1 MSTKKALDSIFRP
14 RSIAVVGASR
24 SPSTIGYQLVANLIQ
39 YGYTGAVYPIN
50 PKAASIHSIKAYASI
65 REVPDPV
72 DLAVISIPKE
82 LVLGVVEE
90 CGQAG
95 VRGLAVITAGFREI
109 GGEGIKREE
118 KLVEIV
124 ERYGMRM
131 VGPNCMGV
139 LNTDPAISMNA
150 TFAPCMPP
158 AGSTAFLSQSGAL
171 GLSVLDYAREYGIG
185 ISQFASIGNKPDV
198 SGNDLLLQWEDD
210 PAVSVILMYVE
221 NFGDPREFLEIASRI
236 TRKKP
241 IIVIKS
247 GRSLVGA
254 HAAASHTGALA
265 ASDLA
270 VDALLAQAGV
280 LRAHSME
287 ELFDMAMAFAVQQLP
302 RSRRTAVLTNSGGP
316 GILVVDAMEP
326 HGLELVDLS
335 AETVERLRAILPV
348 EASLRNP
355 LDMIASATPS
365 SYRTALESL
374 LQDPKVDAVIS
385 IFVPP
390 LGVQQTA
397 VAEAIIS
404 AAATNTDK
412 PVISVLMGREGLPQ
426 GRAELAEAHIPAYVF
441 PESAA
446 RGLAALNR
454 QREWLQRCHETT
466 TPLPVDRDGAFTI
479 VQRVLARGDTKLN
492 EIEALELLRCYGIA
506 TAPAQLAKNANQAAE
521 VAGKMPGPVVLKIVS
536 PQIMHKTDVGGVRV
550 GVQGAAAVRL
560 AYTEI
565 VESARGAVPD
575 ALVEG
580 VLVQAMVTGGR
591 ELIAGV
597 TRDPLFGPLVMFGLG
612 GIYAEAL
619 RDVSF
624 RIAPLSEADADDMI
638 NSIRA
643 RKIIEG
649 MRGQPPV
656 DRVALREVLRRVSQL
671 AVDIPQIHEL
681 DLNPLLGFADR
692 VVAVDARVRV
702 EALAASGL
710 PMAIFA
716 GKREEIRSEDAPQK
730 HKPAVF
736 SKK

>member
-1 MSTKKALDSIFRP
+1 MANQNVLDPIFRP

-24 SPSTIGYQLVANLIQ
+24 SASTIGHQLVANLIH
-39 YGYTGAVYPIN
+39 YGFTGAVYPIN
-50 PKAASIHSIKAYASI
+50 PKADSVHSIKAYRTI
-65 REVPDPV
+65 RDVPDAV
-72 DLAVISIPKE
+72 DLAVISVPKE
-82 LVLGVVEE
+82 LVLDVVEE

-95 VRGLAVITAGFREI
+95 VRGLVVITAGFREI
-109 GGEGIKREE
+109 GGDGIEREK
-118 KLVEIV
+118 KLLEIV

-139 LNTDPAISMNA
+139 LNTDPAYSMNA

-171 GLSVLDYAREYGIG
+171 GLSVLDYASEYGIG

-210 PAVSVILMYVE
+210 PTVSVILMYVE
-221 NFGDPREFLEIASRI
+221 NFGNPRKFLEVASRI

-241 IIVIKS
+241 IIVLKS
-247 GRSLVGA
+247 GRSRVGA

-280 LRAHSME
+280 LRAQSME
-287 ELFDMAMAFAVQQLP
+287 ELFDMAMAFAVQNLP

-316 GILVVDAMEP
+316 GILVVDALEP
-326 HGLELVDLS
+326 YGLELVDLS
-335 AETVERLRAILPV
+335 PATIEKLRTILPV

-365 SYRTALESL
+365 SYRIALEAL
-374 LQDPKVDAVIS
+374 LQDNNIDAVIS

-397 VAEAIIS
+397 VADSIIA

-412 PVISVLMGREGLPQ
+412 PVISVLMGRAGLPQ
-426 GRAELAEAHIPAYVF
+426 GRSELADAHIPAYVF

-446 RGLAALNR
+446 RGLAALNK
-454 QREWLQRCHETT
+454 QREWLQRCHEAAP
-466 TPLPVDRDGAFTI
+466 PLPVDRERAFSL
-479 VQRVLARGDTKLN
+479 VQRVIARGDTKLN
-492 EIEALELLRCYGIA
+492 EIEALELLHCYGIPA
-506 TAPAQLAKNANQAAE
+506 APAQLAQTGAQAEAF
-521 VAGKMPGPVVLKIVS
+521 ARNIGQAVVMKIVS

-550 GVQGAAAVRL
+550 GVRADDVRETF
-560 AYTEI
+560 ASI
-565 VESARGAVPD
+565 VASARRAVPD
-575 ALVEG
+575 ARVEG
-580 VLVQAMVTGGR
+580 VLVQSMVTGGR

-624 RIAPLSEADADDMI
+624 RIAPLSDADADDLVAG
-638 NSIRA
+638 IRA
-643 RKIIEG
+643 RKIVEG

-656 DRVALREVLRRVSQL
+656 DRSALRDVLRRVSQL
-671 AVDIPQIHEL
+671 AVDIPQIQEL
-681 DLNPLLGFADR
+681 DLNPLLGFGDG

-702 EALAASGL
+702 GS
-710 PMAIFA
+710 
-716 GKREEIRSEDAPQK
+716 
-730 HKPAVF
+730 
-736 SKK
+736 

>member
-1 MSTKKALDSIFRP
+1 MANANELDPIFRP

-24 SPSTIGYQLVANLIQ
+24 SPSTIGHQLVANLIQ
-39 YGYTGAVYPIN
+39 YGFTGAVYPIN
-50 PKAASIHSIKAYASI
+50 PKADSIHSIKAYPSVGA
-65 REVPDPV
+65 VPDPI
-72 DLAVISIPKE
+72 DLAVISVPKE

-95 VRGLAVITAGFREI
+95 VQGLVVITAGFREI
-109 GGEGIKREE
+109 GGEGIEREK

-124 ERYGMRM
+124 EKYGMRM

-139 LNTDPAISMNA
+139 LNTDPAFSMNA

-198 SGNDLLLQWEDD
+198 SGNDLLLQWEND
-210 PAVSVILMYVE
+210 PTVSVILMYVE
-221 NFGDPREFLEIASRI
+221 NFGNPRKFLEIASRV

-241 IIVIKS
+241 IIVLKS
-247 GRSLVGA
+247 GRSRVGA

-280 LRAHSME
+280 LRAQSME
-287 ELFDMAMAFAVQQLP
+287 ELFDMAMAFAAQKLP
-302 RSRRTAVLTNSGGP
+302 ASRRTAVLTNSGGP
-316 GILVVDAMEP
+316 GILVVDALEP
-326 HGLELVDLS
+326 HGLELVEL
-335 AETVERLRAILPV
+335 APATVERLRTVLPV

-365 SYRTALESL
+365 SYRIALEAL
-374 LQDPKVDAVIS
+374 LHDVNVDAVIS

-397 VAEAIIS
+397 VAEAITA
-404 AAATNTDK
+404 AAATRPDK
-412 PVISVLMGREGLPQ
+412 TVISVLMGREGLPR
-426 GRAELAEAHIPAYVF
+426 GRAELADADIPAYVF

-454 QREWLQRCHETT
+454 QREWLQRSHEP
-466 TPLPVDRDGAFTI
+466 TPALPADRDRAFGI
-479 VQRVLARGDTKLN
+479 VQRVISRGDTKLS
-492 EIEALELLRCYGIA
+492 EIEALELLACYGIA
-506 TAPAQLAKNANQAAE
+506 TAPAQLAKTEEQAEAFARQADE
-521 VAGKMPGPVVLKIVS
+521 PVVMKIVS

-550 GVQGAAAVRL
+550 GIRAEDARAVFGQ
-560 AYTEI
+560 I
-565 VESARGAVPD
+565 VSSARAAVPD
-575 ALVEG
+575 AHVEG
-580 VLVQAMVTGGR
+580 VLVQHMVTGGR

-619 RDVSF
+619 RDVCF
-624 RIAPLSEADADDMI
+624 RIAPLSDADADDLI
-638 NSIRA
+638 SHIRA
-643 RKIIEG
+643 RKIVEG

-656 DRVALREVLRRVSQL
+656 DRGALRDVLRRVSQM
-671 AVDIPQIHEL
+671 AVDLPQIQEL
-681 DLNPLLGFADR
+681 DLNPLLGFATG
-692 VVAVDARVRV
+692 VVAVDARVRIG
-702 EALAASGL
+702 S
-710 PMAIFA
+710 
-716 GKREEIRSEDAPQK
+716 
-730 HKPAVF
+730 
-736 SKK
+736 

>member
-1 MSTKKALDSIFRP
+1 MTDKNALDPIFRP

-24 SPSTIGYQLVANLIQ
+24 SPTTIGHKLVSNLVT

-50 PKAASIHSIKAYASI
+50 PKADSIHSIKAYPSI
-65 REVPDPV
+65 GAVPDPV
-72 DLAVISIPKE
+72 DLAVISVPKE
-82 LVLGVVEE
+82 LVLAVAEE

-95 VRGLAVITAGFREI
+95 VKALVVITAGFREI
-109 GGEGIKREE
+109 GGEGVEREK
-118 KLVEIV
+118 KLMAIV
-124 ERYGMRM
+124 ERWGMRM

-139 LNTDPAISMNA
+139 LNTDPAVSMNA

-171 GLSVLDYAREYGIG
+171 GLSVLDYASEYGIG

-221 NFGDPREFLEIASRI
+221 NFGNPRKFLKIASRV

-241 IIVIKS
+241 IIVLKS
-247 GRSLVGA
+247 GRSQVGA

-280 LRAHSME
+280 LRAQSME
-287 ELFDMAMAFAVQQLP
+287 ELFDMAMAFSVQKLP
-302 RSRRTAVLTNSGGP
+302 ASRRTAVLTNSGGP
-316 GILVVDAMEP
+316 GILVVDALEP
-326 HGLELVDLS
+326 HGLELVELDS
-335 AETVERLRAILPV
+335 STVERLRTVLPV

-365 SYRTALESL
+365 SYRIALESL
-374 LQDPKVDAVIS
+374 LQDPNVDAVIS

-397 VAEAIIS
+397 VADSIIA
-404 AAATNTDK
+404 AAATNADK
-412 PVISVLMGREGLPQ
+412 AVISVLMGREGLPQ
-426 GRAELAEAHIPAYVF
+426 GRAELADAHIPAYVF

-454 QREWLQRCHETT
+454 QREWLERCHEATP
-466 TPLPVDRDGAFTI
+466 PLPVDREKAFSI
-479 VQRVLARGDTKLN
+479 VQRVLARGDTKLS
-492 EIEALELLRCYGIA
+492 EMEALELLNCYGIA
-506 TAPAQLAKNANQAAE
+506 AAPAQLAKSEAQAEAI
-521 VAGKMPGPVVLKIVS
+521 ARSMDGPVVMKIVS

-550 GVQGAAAVRL
+550 GVRAEDVPAA
-560 AYTEI
+560 YSGI
-565 VESARGAVPD
+565 VESARAAVSD
-575 ALVEG
+575 AQVEG
-580 VLVQAMVTGGR
+580 VLVQAMVSGGR

-624 RIAPLSEADADDMI
+624 RIAPLSSADADDLV
-638 NSIRA
+638 NGIRA
-643 RKIIEG
+643 RKILEG
-649 MRGQPPV
+649 MRGQPPI
-656 DRVALREVLRRVSQL
+656 DRAALREVLRRVSQL
-671 AVDIPQIHEL
+671 AVDLPQIQEL

-702 EALAASGL
+702 GT
-710 PMAIFA
+710 
-716 GKREEIRSEDAPQK
+716 
-730 HKPAVF
+730 
-736 SKK
+736 